1 MDEKPPTHTMTAT
14 EVRQGQT
21 VGMTRKILLF
31 SLLLVIPGLA
41 LIWFL
46 VLR

>member
-1 MDEKPPTHTMTAT
+1 MDKKPPTHIMTTT

-21 VGMTRKILLF
+21 VGMTRWILLF

-41 LIWFL
+41 LVWFF